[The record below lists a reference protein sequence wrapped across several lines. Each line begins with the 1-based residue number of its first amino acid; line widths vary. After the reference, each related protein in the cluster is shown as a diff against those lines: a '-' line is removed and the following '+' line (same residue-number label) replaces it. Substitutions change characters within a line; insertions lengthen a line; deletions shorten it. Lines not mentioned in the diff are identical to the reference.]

1 MGLFL
6 FLVPSH
12 AHKIIDCRFSKK
24 VKSQLPYALTYP
36 QEGKKKLLKMSLLS
50 SFNYDDP
57 EERKGSCLRSTEIL
71 LGKFL

>member
-1 MGLFL
+1 MHSLIL
-6 FLVPSH
+6 R
-12 AHKIIDCRFSKK
+12 K
-24 VKSQLPYALTYP
+24 
-36 QEGKKKLLKMSLLS
+36 EKKKLLKMSLLS